1 MPASEPKMAPSALM
15 GGWMKKTTLATLV
28 LVALAFAA
36 PAQAGPTIYA
46 GAYANVGH
54 AIVNPTAEYVV
65 TQAGASVFD
74 SFISFCLQT
83 NEYLEAPTDVYLV
96 KSINTYAEVEPDA
109 PGGQDQLD
117 PRTALIYSSYS
128 GNYGLSFANAAE
140 KARAVQ
146 DAIWYIENEI
156 PLAEVSAKGMQ
167 IYAWANAAAPQSI
180 GSVRVLNLT
189 WVNAAGQTI
198 NAQDVLATVPEPGS
212 MFLLGT
218 GLVGLAK
225 LARRRRS

>member
-1 MPASEPKMAPSALM
+1 
-15 GGWMKKTTLATLV
+15 MKKTILATLV

-54 AIVNPTAEYVV
+54 AVVNPTAELIV
-65 TQAGASVFD
+65 TQAGGSVFD
-74 SFISFCLQT
+74 SFISFCVQT

-96 KSINTYAEVEPDA
+96 KTISTYAELEPDA
-109 PGGQDQLD
+109 PGAKDELD
-117 PRTALIYSSYS
+117 PRSALIYSSYS
-128 GNYGLSFANAAE
+128 GNYGGLSFATPLE

-146 DAIWYIENEI
+146 DAIWYIESEV

-167 IYAWANAAAPQSI
+167 IVAWANAANPQTI

-189 WVNAAGQTI
+189 WVNAQGQTI
-198 NAQDVLATVPEPGS
+198 NAQDILATVPEPGS